1 MTNQQPLA
9 RQQIDPPLAAII
21 CDSIENAVIQAA
33 MAEALYQGV
42 GANFVIEA
50 LERAWFWAQSNIT
63 RRYEP
68 KAKKDAA

>member
-50 LERAWFWAQSNIT
+50 LERA
-63 RRYEP
+63 
-68 KAKKDAA
+68 